1 MREICLPDFQIAP
14 EYMRGM
20 TMVSGV
26 YWSVGNRT
34 VNEDTVALESVHT
47 DRGKCTLIVV
57 CDGIGSLSNGEI
69 VSGYV
74 TECLIRWFYT
84 VGVRLYAS
92 PIKKIKR
99 SLCKCI
105 YDCHMELK
113 ETARRCGI
121 EWGTTCT
128 CICILGRRYVCMH
141 LGDSAAYRLDGMHGR
156 RARGRI
162 RRITRAHVNA
172 GGELV
177 RCVGSRRYCEP
188 EINGGILLR
197 GSGLLAASDGF
208 AACFSGQELM
218 ESLQMGDEIT
228 QERLERRLAAMGNEA
243 AARGCTDNR
252 SAVCVLL

>member
-1 MREICLPDFQIAP
+1 
-14 EYMRGM
+14 
-20 TMVSGV
+20 MVSGV

-34 VNEDTVALESVHT
+34 VNEDTVALESVRT

-74 TECLIRWFYT
+74 TECLIRWFYLT
-84 VGVRLYAS
+84 GIRMYAS
-92 PIKKIKR
+92 PIRKINR

-113 ETARRCGI
+113 ETAGHRGI

-128 CICILGRRYVCMH
+128 CICILGRRSVCLH
-141 LGDSAAYRLDGMHGR
+141 LGDSVAYRLDGMHGHGMR
-156 RARGRI
+156 CRI

-172 GGELV
+172 RGELI
-177 RCVGSRRYCEP
+177 RCVGSRRYCDP
-188 EINGGILLR
+188 EMSSGILR
-197 GSGLLAASDGF
+197 HGSGILAASDGF
-208 AACFSGQELM
+208 ASCFGGEELM
-218 ESLQMGDEIT
+218 EILRMGEDIT
-228 QERLERRLAAMGNEA
+228 QERLERRLAAIGNEA
-243 AARGCTDNR
+243 SARGCTDNR